1 MRPCHKDLCL
11 MYSLGVDYAR
21 LLDFTEQ
28 NPTGKLFRRAERAM
42 IYARRLL
49 ASWYGYDTRMLME
62 TALRRIL
69 KKSIIYCNLVKR
81 LGLESQYCKR
91 YTYYDEVPCEL
102 VTEYDVEVAYADIM
116 HMITNYNN
124 ETTSEILTN
133 MTKECSTYE
142 VR

>member
-1 MRPCHKDLCL
+1 MRPCRKDLCL

-21 LLDFTEQ
+21 LLEFTEQ
-28 NPTGKLFRRAERAM
+28 NSTGKLFRKAERAM

-62 TALRRIL
+62 TALKRIL
-69 KKSIIYCNLVKR
+69 KKSIIYCNLMKG
-81 LGLESQYCKR
+81 LGLESEYCRR

-102 VTEYDVEVAYADIM
+102 TSEYDVEVVYADVM
-116 HMITNYNN
+116 HMITNYNS
-124 ETTSEILTN
+124 ETISEVLTN
-133 MTKECSTYE
+133 MTKECATYE